1 MPSSRRLKVTGLIAL
16 LTVLIILYVTNGAS
30 NTYNSPFY
38 TRTVDAIKAR
48 QDAEAR
54 ENVVAEERSRL
65 DRVERLQKEHDVAVS
80 AAAGETGSVVKNVVN
95 AVGLEASPG
104 KQKPLAQDVK
114 EAAAAAAGA
123 LGSAVSQA
131 AEKVKTVA
139 GPKITSP
146 GAGSP
151 DKKVVQ
157 TKPASAGPDDGVAR
171 LGVVAS
177 SQVSSNP
184 GPETE
189 EDHRVEVE
197 LNDILKKGP
206 IIIFSKSHC
215 PFSKKAKHILLDL
228 YTITP
233 PPYVVELDLHE
244 LGAGLQAA
252 LKRSTGRRT
261 VPNILINGKSIG
273 GGDDVEGLHREG
285 RLAETVRSMG
295 GKRVVSVEAK
305 AEEGAVR
312 DSPRTGTRVDRDL
325 DLVYACVV
333 RVEARHVARVLLQG
347 SPRLGWLAS
356 PGYGGAERGP
366 SKNLYSSLVDE
377 TRYGVA
383 AFTSD
388 CNSAQGGLGFGT
400 G

>member
-80 AAAGETGSVVKNVVN
+80 AAAAETGSVIPNVLGK
-95 AVGLEASPG
+95 AAAADAGPE

-114 EAAAAAAGA
+114 EAASAAAGA

-146 GAGSP
+146 GGVRGSSIASP
-151 DKKVVQ
+151 DKKIVQ

-252 LKRSTGRRT
+252 LKTSTGRRT

-285 RLAETVRSMG
+285 RLADTVRSMG

-305 AEEGAVR
+305 AAEEGAKDVKREVR
-312 DSPRTGTRVDRDL
+312 FR
-325 DLVYACVV
+325 A
-333 RVEARHVARVLLQG
+333 
-347 SPRLGWLAS
+347 
-356 PGYGGAERGP
+356 
-366 SKNLYSSLVDE
+366 
-377 TRYGVA
+377 
-383 AFTSD
+383 
-388 CNSAQGGLGFGT
+388 
-400 G
+400 

>member
-80 AAAGETGSVVKNVVN
+80 AAAGETGSVVKNVVS
-95 AVGLEASPG
+95 AVGLEAGPD
-104 KQKPLAQDVK
+104 KQKPLAQDIK
-114 EAAAAAAGA
+114 E
-123 LGSAVSQA
+123 A

-146 GAGSP
+146 EAGSP

-171 LGVVAS
+171 LGVIAS

-305 AEEGAVR
+305 AEEGGKDVKREVR
-312 DSPRTGTRVDRDL
+312 FR
-325 DLVYACVV
+325 A
-333 RVEARHVARVLLQG
+333 
-347 SPRLGWLAS
+347 
-356 PGYGGAERGP
+356 
-366 SKNLYSSLVDE
+366 
-377 TRYGVA
+377 
-383 AFTSD
+383 
-388 CNSAQGGLGFGT
+388 
-400 G
+400 

>member
-65 DRVERLQKEHDVAVS
+65 DRVERLQKEHDIAVS
-80 AAAGETGSVVKNVVN
+80 AAAGETGSVVKNMAN
-95 AVGLEASPG
+95 AVGVEAGPE

-114 EAAAAAAGA
+114 EAASAAAGA

-146 GAGSP
+146 GGVRGSSIASP
-151 DKKVVQ
+151 DKKIVQ
-157 TKPASAGPDDGVAR
+157 TKRASAGPDDGVAR

-252 LKRSTGRRT
+252 LKKSTGRRT

-285 RLAETVRSMG
+285 RLADTVRSMG

-305 AEEGAVR
+305 AAEEGAKDVR
-312 DSPRTGTRVDRDL
+312 REEWDLGDSRQLREMDELGAGIPALASGCDSP
-325 DLVYACVV
+325 
-333 RVEARHVARVLLQG
+333 
-347 SPRLGWLAS
+347 
-356 PGYGGAERGP
+356 
-366 SKNLYSSLVDE
+366 
-377 TRYGVA
+377 
-383 AFTSD
+383 
-388 CNSAQGGLGFGT
+388 
-400 G
+400 